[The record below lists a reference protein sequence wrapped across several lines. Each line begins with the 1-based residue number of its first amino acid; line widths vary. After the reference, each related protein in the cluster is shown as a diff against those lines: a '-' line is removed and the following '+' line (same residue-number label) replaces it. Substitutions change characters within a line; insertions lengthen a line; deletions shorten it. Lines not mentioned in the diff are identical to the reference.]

1 MKAGIAPRESVRLLR
16 FVGQDLPGAVTVEDA
31 VAVSEPAPSVAPSL
45 DGPLRFSLAGVQLK
59 FSAVRNARGG
69 LTIRADGAGGHWIVK
84 LPSLEFANVP
94 ENEAATLDFARRCGI
109 VVPEHELVEVSS
121 IEGLPSEIARRAE
134 RYALAV
140 QRFDRFPTGEKI
152 HMEDFNQVFRQQP
165 REKYDNHDFA
175 SIARVLAVVVGSEA
189 LRDFIRRLTF
199 TVAVGNGDMHL
210 KNWSLVY
217 PDGHLP
223 ELSPAYD
230 LVPTRGYLPSDD
242 LGLQLG
248 RTKRFEEL
256 GAIDLAS
263 FAKKADIASKLVVAT
278 VNETIEQI
286 REQWKTYRERAPQ
299 TLAATVDEQF
309 KRVPLLSSTRS

>member
-1 MKAGIAPRESVRLLR
+1 M
-16 FVGQDLPGAVTVEDA
+16 
-31 VAVSEPAPSVAPSL
+31 
-45 DGPLRFSLAGVQLK
+45 
-59 FSAVRNARGG
+59 
-69 LTIRADGAGGHWIVK
+69 K